1 MNERVGDV
9 TRGAGDVPP
18 RRDAY
23 ADGVIGSAGEL
34 YSRIYPSSDV
44 LGIDPEMFSR
54 DVDQDDIGPGYVI
67 ADQYSNPNT
76 VPGLGSGRDVDPD
89 DL

>member
-1 MNERVGDV
+1 MDERVGDV

-34 YSRIYPSSDV
+34 YSRLYPSSDV
-44 LGIDPEMFSR
+44 LGISPEMLTGR
-54 DVDQDDIGPGYVI
+54 DQDDIGPGYVI

>member
-1 MNERVGDV
+1 MGERVGDV
-9 TRGAGDVPP
+9 TRAAGEVSP

-23 ADGVIGSAGEL
+23 DDGVIASPVEL
-34 YSRIYPSSDV
+34 YSRLYPSTDV
-44 LGIDPEMFSR
+44 LGIAPEMLVDR
-54 DVDQDDIGPGYVI
+54 DQDDIGPGYGVVN
-67 ADQYSNPNT
+67 QYSNPNA